1 MRRDAYRRSLEQKM
15 KSRKVVTRSGRGFR
29 GYFPSKKL
37 NRMME
42 YESLLE
48 RDAMYLFEHS
58 PGVKYFQEQPEL
70 IMYEYENKI
79 RKYYPDFA
87 VTLNSGALIHIEIKP
102 QIKLDSPVLSSKF
115 EAIISR
121 YVIHPADFIILTE
134 KTIRQEPLF
143 SNLKIINNVKK
154 FHLDITE
161 SFIKAR
167 QLLLTNKQYTLMELI
182 GVIGKTEVLIMLAHH
197 KIVCDLN
204 QSLWSPT
211 NYVRLPKE
219 DDDETVLF

>member
-1 MRRDAYRRSLEQKM
+1 M
-15 KSRKVVTRSGRGFR
+15 V
-29 GYFPSKKL
+29 
-37 NRMME
+37 E

-48 RDAMYLFEHS
+48 RDAIYSFEHS
-58 PGVKYFQEQPEL
+58 PGVKFFEEQPEI
-70 IMYEYENKI
+70 IMYEYGNKI

-102 QIKLDSPVLSSKF
+102 QIKLDSPALSSKF

-121 YVIHPADFIILTE
+121 YVNHPADFIILTD
-134 KTIRQEPLF
+134 KTIRLEPLF

-161 SFIKAR
+161 SLIEVR
-167 QLLLTNKQYTLMELI
+167 ELLLTNKQYTLKELI
-182 GVIGKTEVLIMLAHH
+182 GVIGETEVLIMLAHH
-197 KIVCDLN
+197 EIVCDLN

-219 DDDETVLF
+219 EDHETVLF